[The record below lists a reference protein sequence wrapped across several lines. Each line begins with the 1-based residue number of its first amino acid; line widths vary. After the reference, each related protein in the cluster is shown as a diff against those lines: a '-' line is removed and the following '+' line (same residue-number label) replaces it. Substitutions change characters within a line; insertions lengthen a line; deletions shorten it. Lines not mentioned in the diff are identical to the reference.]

1 MNHGNKKNVEKL
13 RERVE
18 QYLEN
23 AFDKKQKKDKDSD
36 SDSE

>member
-1 MNHGNKKNVEKL
+1 MNHGNKKNVDKL

-23 AFDKKQKKDKDSD
+23 AFTKNEDKG
-36 SDSE
+36 SDSEMSE